1 MEFCDF
7 QENKSLS
14 PHLPRREQFPRDE
27 ATENSV
33 GHTKQDTLI
42 PRESKPC
49 LPLDLLK
56 YSGNGGQ
63 TGVNLSDAA

>member
-1 MEFCDF
+1 MEFYDF
-7 QENKSLS
+7 QENKRVS
-14 PHLPRREQFPRDE
+14 PYLPRREQFSRDE

-42 PRESKPC
+42 PRENKPC
-49 LPLDLLK
+49 LPPVLLK

-63 TGVNLSDAA
+63 TGVDLFDAA